1 MKLKKVI
8 KYLDK
13 LSHCKIWINEEEDP
27 AYEGCVMDIP
37 WYLLDYS
44 LNNDGDGEAIG
55 AAYDKHA
62 KNPNHCS
69 YFAIYLKE
77 ED

>member
-8 KYLDK
+8 KYLDQ
-13 LSHCKIWINEEEDP
+13 LSHCKIWVNEEEDP
-27 AYEGCVMDIP
+27 MYEGSVMDIP
-37 WYLLDYS
+37 WYLLDFS
-44 LNNDGDGEAIG
+44 LDNDGDGEAIS
-55 AAYDKHA
+55 AAYDKQA
-62 KNPNHCS
+62 KNPNHYS